1 MLFPIEIWIIIKQYN
16 RTYYMWSR
24 INEMECKL
32 LQYPVGQRFKYCRI
46 HFFCLGY
53 CCVYINHNSDDNS
66 Q

>member
-1 MLFPIEIWIIIKQYN
+1 
-16 RTYYMWSR
+16 MWSR

-66 Q
+66 QWSENDVNNCKRCELIYDE